1 MKTTMVNNLNQ
12 LSVIEEAK
20 KKNHNQLN
28 LFVFAE
34 I

>member
-1 MKTTMVNNLNQ
+1 MVNNLN
-12 LSVIEEAK
+12 LPSMIEEAK